1 METYKINENITLHY
15 IPMTKLK
22 TTGVG
27 VYVGRK
33 LCRGE
38 ASLNAVLPYVLMKGT
53 KTAENA
59 AEMAKYLQNLY
70 GAKLYTGVNKRGN
83 NQFINFEG
91 EVISDRYAP
100 GGEKLLSGLIKL
112 ILSVLFEPVTEN
124 GAFLGDVTE
133 REKTNCINR
142 IKGLINDKTRY
153 ADMRCREEMF
163 RGETYSVS
171 EYGYI
176 EDIEKITP
184 ESLYAHYRK
193 VIAESVINVFVCG
206 ELNIN
211 EVKKEIESAVL
222 GRTFQKTELNAPEII
237 KSAKEMTE
245 IKENTE
251 LTQGKL
257 SIGFRTDV
265 SCGAPDF
272 WALVVANNIFGGG
285 LGSKLFNN
293 VREKLSLAYY
303 VSTSLDKYKGFMLLH
318 AGIAFDKFEEAKKEI
333 FFQLKDMQNG
343 NVSDDEMENAKSEII
358 NGINSCYDDQQM
370 LQSYYMG
377 NIIAKTEVSPEQYKE
392 NIRRVSK
399 REVIDVINKLQ
410 PDTIYFLEK

>member
-1 METYKINENITLHY
+1 
-15 IPMTKLK
+15 
-22 TTGVG
+22 
-27 VYVGRK
+27 
-33 LCRGE
+33 
-38 ASLNAVLPYVLMKGT
+38 
-53 KTAENA
+53 
-59 AEMAKYLQNLY
+59 
-70 GAKLYTGVNKRGN
+70 
-83 NQFINFEG
+83 
-91 EVISDRYAP
+91 
-100 GGEKLLSGLIKL
+100 
-112 ILSVLFEPVTEN
+112 
-124 GAFLGDVTE
+124 
-133 REKTNCINR
+133 
-142 IKGLINDKTRY
+142 
-153 ADMRCREEMF
+153 MF